1 MTRAPH
7 EMVDRYF
14 SESEGVRLP
23 VRVRAPTPRSNPHR
37 GHRVPAPPPPSRRD
51 RGGTLVPDRCGPPVW
66 QRRTKAEGDS
76 STRVRRGD
84 VASRAKPSC
93 TVGALTRA
101 DLWRRRVAPSP
112 SWFEVAQLELPLRS
126 MDFSPSG
133 PSSVVTSGARRLSQR
148 GLCQLCEA
156 SGRNQSAGGR
166 TRRNRGQTVA
176 RAAGSRS
183 ASRCISR
190 ACWVV
195 RHCRWGN

>member
-23 VRVRAPTPRSNPHR
+23 VRVRAPPPRSNPHR
-37 GHRVPAPPPPSRRD
+37 GHRVPAPPPPGRRD
-51 RGGTLVPDRCGPPVW
+51 RSGTLVPDRCGPPVW
-66 QRRTKAEGDS
+66 QRHTKAERDS

-112 SWFEVAQLELPLRS
+112 SWFEVAQLELLLRS
-126 MDFSPSG
+126 MDFSPQR
-133 PSSVVTSGARRLSQR
+133 PQQRRHVRGTAPLSTGVMSTLR
-148 GLCQLCEA
+148 GVWQK
-156 SGRNQSAGGR
+156 SIGRR
-166 TRRNRGQTVA
+166 TN
-176 RAAGSRS
+176 SKE
-183 ASRCISR
+183 
-190 ACWVV
+190 
-195 RHCRWGN
+195 